1 MKLIIGCPIYK
12 REWIFPYWAMAIERQ
27 SVPLNDVGFIFVVSS
42 SDQGTISMINRW
54 KEVSKNSIGFVDI
67 VVKDDIAHHEHD
79 SKSRQWTM
87 SKYMNMVSLR
97 NTLLGEVRKYQ
108 PDYFFSLDSDIIIH
122 NASTIELLI
131 SHIKDGAD
139 AVSPLMFMTPVGI
152 DFPSVMTWLDELGN
166 RANRSRK
173 YPLGTYFK
181 SDIIMAAKMMSKD
194 TYNKVDYVFHA
205 QGEDLGWCSE
215 ARKKG
220 ITELY
225 SASYIYA
232 PHIMHPEMLEA
243 FTKGGDPRIS
253 AAFENMAKI

>member
-1 MKLIIGCPIYK
+1 M
-12 REWIFPYWAMAIERQ
+12 
-27 SVPLNDVGFIFVVSS
+27 
-42 SDQGTISMINRW
+42 
-54 KEVSKNSIGFVDI
+54 
-67 VVKDDIAHHEHD
+67 
-79 SKSRQWTM
+79 
-87 SKYMNMVSLR
+87 
-97 NTLLGEVRKYQ
+97 
-108 PDYFFSLDSDIIIH
+108 
-122 NASTIELLI
+122 LI

-152 DFPSVMTWLDELGN
+152 DFPSVMTWLDESGD

-194 TYNKVDYVFHA
+194 TYNKVDYAFHA

-253 AAFENMAKI
+253 VAFENMVKI